1 MGGEPGEFTR
11 LMGGGSGPK
20 APMPAGT
27 PGPEFA
33 SPSAHP
39 GPGDFTRIVAGVGAA
54 NAAPAFESSQG
65 SEALDAE
72 PPRLAR
78 SPRVLVLIGA
88 LALLGV
94 VAVVLVLYFALKAP

>member
-1 MGGEPGEFTR
+1 MGGAPGEFTR

-20 APMPAGT
+20 APMPAGM
-27 PGPEFA
+27 PGQAAP
-33 SPSAHP
+33 PSAP
-39 GPGDFTRIVAGVGAA
+39 TGPGDFTRIVAGVGAA

-72 PPRLAR
+72 QPRLAR

-94 VAVVLVLYFALKAP
+94 VAIVLVLYFALKAP